1 MSQLHLQLVTP
12 KGTLF
17 NESFESISIPTATG
31 QITILPGHTRLVS
44 AIQPGELIV
53 RNKGHAQYIHVD
65 GGFAEIK
72 DHSEVVILA
81 DAAAHIAEL
90 NEAQILEAK
99 SRAEQLLK
107 QENMADEEYARA
119 AASLELNLSKLRTV
133 RRHAHRTRRPITSE
147 GVMNE

>member
-1 MSQLHLQLVTP
+1 MPQLHLQLVTP
-12 KGTLF
+12 QGTLF

-44 AIQPGELIV
+44 AIKPGELIV
-53 RNKGHAQYIHVD
+53 RNKGKVQYIHVD

-72 DHSEVVILA
+72 DKSEIVILA

-99 SRAEQLLK
+99 ARAEQLLK

-133 RRHAHRTRRPITSE
+133 RRHAHRSRRPITSE
-147 GVMNE
+147 GVMND